1 MNFIVDV
8 IGALVGVVFAIIG
21 LAFFTEIIARHTIH

>member
-1 MNFIVDV
+1 MNFIIDV

-21 LAFFTEIIARHTIH
+21 LMFFTEFIARISIH